1 MGDTSFVA
9 GCTKEVRKL
18 KCLRT
23 NQRSTYPSMNW
34 RVSKIELW
42 LVRVSG
48 LEPNSGIDL
57 KKGVRLGK
65 CEMTCMISLLNS
77 KTVG

>member
-9 GCTKEVRKL
+9 GCTKELRKL

-23 NQRSTYPSMNW
+23 NQISTCPSMN
-34 RVSKIELW
+34 RRASKIELW
-42 LVRVSG
+42 LVRASRPK
-48 LEPNSGIDL
+48 PNSGIDL

-65 CEMTCMISLLNS
+65 CEMTCMISLLNN